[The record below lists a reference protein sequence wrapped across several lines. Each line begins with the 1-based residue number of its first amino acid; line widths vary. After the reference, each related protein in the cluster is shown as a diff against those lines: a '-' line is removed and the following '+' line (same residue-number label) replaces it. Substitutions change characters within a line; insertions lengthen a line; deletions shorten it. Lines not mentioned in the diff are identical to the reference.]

1 MRTSPPT
8 IDEISQAIMQNQ
20 PQIAERLALEYLGRT
35 SGDETVLTLLGMS
48 LQVQDRLPE
57 AADVFRE
64 LTHLFPQSSLH
75 WNNLGTILREE
86 GQADNADNAYRTAL
100 ALDPESTDILVNLGF
115 LWHAQDDYAAART
128 YFLRACEIDPTLVV
142 AHIYGAKACAECTDM
157 ESAARLIE
165 TWQQWTQLTLQQQ
178 LVLASVFTSISRTA
192 EAESVLL
199 RALQSSSEKAPIQV
213 RLILLYERLNRIE
226 EAAALL
232 PLLPLAETVSEVD
245 LRSEIVN
252 AHTLLAAR
260 ANDFEKVRSLLAQV
274 PPGAQLSSDYFF
286 AQANTCDKL
295 GDSDGAMQALRQAHA
310 KQMERAVL
318 LAPELLAPDVEPLTT
333 GMQPISGESYR
344 QWPEMSAPTAQQ
356 SPIFIMGFP
365 RSGTTLLEQMLDAT
379 PGLRA
384 MDEQPFL
391 QQVTQQMETFGLHY
405 PNDLQ
410 RLSASQCDELRER
423 YWSLVHKTVKL
434 EPGERLVDKNPPN
447 MLRLPLIYRLFPN
460 ASIIFAQRHPC
471 DVVLSCY
478 MQSFGAP
485 AYMILCSTLE
495 RLARGYVN
503 AMHGWI
509 QNTATLTPNVLEL
522 RHEDL
527 LADFDGKA
535 RAIAEFIG
543 ITDIGPMR
551 AFHEHAR
558 KKGYI
563 ATPSYAQVTQPL
575 NNKGVDRWR
584 RYRAHL
590 EPILPI
596 LKPIIDRWG
605 YAA

>member
-1 MRTSPPT
+1 MRTSLPT
-8 IDEISQAIMQNQ
+8 IDEISHAIMQNQ
-20 PQIAERLALEYLGRT
+20 PQLAEQLALEYLGNA
-35 SGDETVLTLLGMS
+35 SGDESVLTLLGMS
-48 LQVQDRLPE
+48 LQAQDRLPE
-57 AADVFRE
+57 AAAVFRE
-64 LTHLFPQSSLH
+64 LTHLFPRSGLH
-75 WNNLGTILREE
+75 WNNFGTILREDAQVE
-86 GQADNADNAYRTAL
+86 KADNAYRTGL
-100 ALDPESTDILVNLGF
+100 ALDPESIDILVNLGF
-115 LWHAQDDYAAART
+115 LWQAQNDYAAART

-157 ESAARLIE
+157 ESATRLIAA
-165 TWQQWTQLTLQQQ
+165 WQQWTQLTLQQQ
-178 LVLASVFTSISRTA
+178 LVLASVFTSIGRTS
-192 EAESVLL
+192 EAETVLL
-199 RALQSSSEKAPIQV
+199 RVLQTTSEKVPVQA

-232 PLLPLAETVSEVD
+232 RLLPLAETISDLD
-245 LRSEIVN
+245 LRSEIIN
-252 AHTLLAAR
+252 AHTLIAAR
-260 ANDFEKVRSLLAQV
+260 ENDFDKVRSLLAQL
-274 PPGAQLSSDYFF
+274 PLGAQLSSDYFF

-295 GDSDGAMQALRQAHA
+295 GDSEGAMQALDQAHA
-310 KQMERAVL
+310 KQMEKACL
-318 LAPELLAPDVEPLTT
+318 LAPELLAPDVEPLTI
-333 GMQPISGESYR
+333 GMQPISSESYR
-344 QWPEMSAPTAQQ
+344 QWPQMSAPTAQQ

-391 QQVTQQMETFGLHY
+391 QKLTQRMQTFGLSY
-405 PNDLQ
+405 PDDLQ
-410 RLSASQCDELRER
+410 QLSASQCDELREL
-423 YWSLVHKTVKL
+423 YWSLVRKTVQL
-434 EPGERLVDKNPPN
+434 ELGERLVDKNPPN
-447 MLRLPLIYRLFPN
+447 MLRLPLIYRLFPK

-503 AMHGWI
+503 AMNGWI
-509 QNTATLTPNVLEL
+509 HNTATLKPNVLEL

-527 LADFDGKA
+527 LADFDA
-535 RAIAEFIG
+535 MAHAIAEFIG
-543 ITDIGPMR
+543 ITEITPMR
-551 AFHEHAR
+551 AFNEHAR

-563 ATPSYAQVTQPL
+563 ATPSYAQVIQPL

-596 LKPIIDRWG
+596 LKPIVDRWG
-605 YAA
+605 YAD